1 MEPLRIFYSYAA
13 QDNDLR
19 ITLDNHLALLR
30 QHGLITT
37 WHDRL
42 IEGGQV
48 RSREIDAH
56 LEAADIILLLI
67 SEAFLASD
75 YCFGVE
81 MKRALKRHEEGSA
94 RVIPIIL
101 RHVDWLKAP
110 FGHLQAL
117 PTKGEPIVGGRWHD
131 ADEAFSDAARSIRW
145 IVEEL
150 LARRTGQEPVKKPEE
165 RTHPDARAQLA
176 QFLHH
181 FKMLRSQ
188 ISAHWRLQG
197 QPGFTLES
205 CEDDYRRLYAQTLV
219 FLAHALPAYAADNAE
234 GFVASV
240 QRQAAREL
248 QQRSNPS
255 VVLARWAIAPLAT
268 FERLAAQIDACTATL
283 ESYMQ
288 KHFPA
293 GEYPPQAGHTGD
305 APSLS

>member
-30 QHGLITT
+30 QEGLITT

-42 IEGGQV
+42 IQGGQEW
-48 RSREIDAH
+48 SREIDAH

-75 YCFGVE
+75 YCYGVE

-101 RHVDWLKAP
+101 RHVDWFKAP
-110 FGHLQAL
+110 FGSLQAL

-131 ADEAFSDAARSIRW
+131 VDEAFSDAARSIRR
-145 IVEEL
+145 IVEKL
-150 LARRTGQEPVKKPEE
+150 LEGQSGQKPGKKPAGP
-165 RTHPDARAQLA
+165 THPDAQATLAQL
-176 QFLHH
+176 LHD
-181 FKMLRSQ
+181 FQTLRSR
-188 ISAHWRLQG
+188 ISAYWRLRG
-197 QPGFTLES
+197 SSGFTLQR
-205 CEDDYRRLYAQTLV
+205 CEDDYRGLYARTLV
-219 FLAHALPAYAADNAE
+219 FLAHALPVYAVDNTE

-240 QRQAAREL
+240 QRRAALEL

-255 VVLARWAIAPLAT
+255 VALARWVLAPLAT
-268 FERLAAQIDACTATL
+268 FEKLAAQVDACTATL
-283 ESYMQ
+283 ESYMR

-293 GEYPPQAGHTGD
+293 SEQLPETGGN
-305 APSLS
+305 APLS